1 MSCVVSL
8 KLDLRYDGEAG
19 GTRQTDQNMEQKVR
33 TGHLTADTTTDPT
46 IPSTTTVEHDA
57 DLPSEERRVTPI
69 LIVSPTEMKP

>member
-1 MSCVVSL
+1 MSCVSL

-46 IPSTTTVEHDA
+46 TIDSK
-57 DLPSEERRVTPI
+57 L
-69 LIVSPTEMKP
+69 KPEPHVLFG